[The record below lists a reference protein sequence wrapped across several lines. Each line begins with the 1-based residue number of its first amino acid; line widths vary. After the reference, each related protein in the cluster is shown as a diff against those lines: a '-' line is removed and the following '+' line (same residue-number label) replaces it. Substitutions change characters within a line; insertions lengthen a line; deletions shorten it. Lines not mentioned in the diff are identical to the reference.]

1 MPTRELRIAWL
12 LPSAFYYW
20 QPSLSEF
27 SKLFPHTKV
36 FTGRWIGFACGYED
50 SLDVEV
56 VGERKVF
63 RKTPNKPS
71 YGSGFTYLSPSI
83 IRYLF
88 QFKPDLVF
96 TNSFGIWTMLAL
108 LFKFLGSWQVVI
120 VYEGSAP
127 GVDFIGSPLRLGIRR
142 LMMWAA
148 DGAISNSQAGMNYL
162 IEVLGGKKE
171 RVSAYPFEI
180 PSAKTWSETV
190 TDKELSQLQLS
201 YPVFLFVGRLLPR
214 KGLHLLL
221 EACHLL
227 KKQGH
232 QNFSLL
238 VVGDG
243 EQRRELETYCREHNL
258 DDCVYWIGLVT
269 YEKLSAY
276 FERADIF
283 VLPTLEDTWGVVVLE
298 AMLFGKPVFCSQG
311 AGTAELIVEGEN
323 GYVFDP
329 KQPQQLAE
337 LMAKAIASPEH
348 VSHMGAKSRQTITQ
362 YTPEAAACFL
372 AEVVEAIFSV
382 SS

>member
-1 MPTRELRIAWL
+1 MKELRIAWL

-27 SKLFPHTKV
+27 SQLFPHTKV
-36 FTGRWIGFACGYED
+36 FTGRWVGFARGYEN

-63 RKTPNKPS
+63 RKTSNKLS
-71 YGSGFTYLSPSI
+71 YSSGFTYLSPSI
-83 IRYLF
+83 VRYLF
-88 QFKPDLVF
+88 QFKADLIF
-96 TNSFGIWTMLAL
+96 TNSFGIWTILAL
-108 LFKFLGSWQVVI
+108 LFKFLGGWRVVI

-127 GVDFIGSPLRLGIRR
+127 GVDFLDSPLRLWLRR
-142 LMMWAA
+142 LMLQAA

-162 IEVLGGKKE
+162 TEVLGDKKE
-171 RVSAYPFEI
+171 RVLAHPFEI
-180 PSAKTWSETV
+180 PSAKTWQSTV
-190 TDKELSQLQLS
+190 TNDKLSQLQLQ

-232 QNFSLL
+232 KNFSLL

-243 EQRRELETYCREHNL
+243 EQRKELETYCREHNL
-258 DDCVYWIGLVT
+258 DDCVYWIGLVA
-269 YEKLSAY
+269 YEQLSAY
-276 FERADIF
+276 FERADVF

-311 AGTAELIVEGEN
+311 AGTAELIVDGEN

-337 LMAKAIASPEH
+337 LMAKAIASPEQI
-348 VSHMGAKSRQTITQ
+348 SLMGAKSRQTIAK
-362 YTPEAAACFL
+362 YTPEAAARFL
-372 AEVVEAIFSV
+372 AEVVKAIASNK
-382 SS
+382 